1 MREVGMSFG
10 AGDGSGPVGPGGI
23 LASEADREACQAELK
38 QAYED
43 QRMTLDE
50 FEARV
55 GRAVAART
63 QGELAQLTRDLPQ
76 PVTGQLEAPPGRSRL
91 VWLLPVGIGAVV
103 VIGLAFGLFQAFSS
117 GTTPQV
123 SIGPATPAQ
132 PPPNAAPTS
141 SGPAGCPVGTSAT
154 ALAIANALATDP
166 VYVDPASSSLSATQA
181 GRLQQ
186 EISSDDPGRIRIA
199 AVTPATI
206 AAGGGE
212 RALAN
217 AIASCQNTSAG
228 LTMVTTPT
236 NTYLVTS
243 YAPDKPTTQA
253 VGAALNTH
261 ASMAAGLKDAVKRI
275 TILDPGA
282 K

>member
-1 MREVGMSFG
+1 MSFG
-10 AGDGSGPVGPGGI
+10 AGDGSNAVGPGGI

-76 PVTGQLEAPPGRSRL
+76 PVTGQLEAPSGRRSPL
-91 VWLLPVGIGAVV
+91 VWLLSIGIGVV
-103 VIGLAFGLFQAFSS
+103 VLIGLAVGLFQAFSS
-117 GTTPQV
+117 GTTPQAGT
-123 SIGPATPAQ
+123 GPAVPAN
-132 PPPNAAPTS
+132 PPQNTAPKS

-166 VYVDPASSSLSATQA
+166 VYVDPASSMLTAAQA
-181 GRLQQ
+181 QRLQR
-186 EISSDDPGRIRIA
+186 EISRDDPGRIRIA
-199 AVTPATI
+199 AVTPATLS
-206 AAGGGE
+206 AGGGE
-212 RALAN
+212 RTLAN
-217 AIASCQNTSAG
+217 AISSCQNTSAG
-228 LTMVTTPT
+228 VTVVTTPT

-243 YAPDKPTTQA
+243 YTDDKATSLA

-261 ASMAAGLKDAVKRI
+261 ASMASGLMDAVRRM
-275 TILDPGA
+275 TILDKGSS
-282 K
+282 

>member
-1 MREVGMSFG
+1 MSFG

-43 QRMTLDE
+43 QRLTLDE

-76 PVTGQLEAPPGRSRL
+76 PVTGQLEAPPAPGRSRL

-103 VIGLAFGLFQAFSS
+103 LIGLAVGLFQAFSS
-117 GTTPQV
+117 GSAPPV
-123 SIGPATPAQ
+123 SVAPAKQAQ
-132 PPPNAAPTS
+132 PPQAVPTS
-141 SGPAGCPVGTSAT
+141 SGPAGCPVGTSPI
-154 ALAIANALATDP
+154 ALAVANALATNP
-166 VYVDPASSSLSATQA
+166 VYVDPRSSMLTAAQVH
-181 GRLQQ
+181 RLQA
-186 EISSDDPGRIRIA
+186 EIGQDDPGRIRIA
-199 AVTPATI
+199 AVTSATI
-206 AAGGGE
+206 AGGGGE

-217 AIASCQNTSAG
+217 SIASCQNTSAG
-228 LTMVTTPT
+228 VTMVTTPT

-243 YAPDKPTTQA
+243 YAPNKPTTQA

-261 ASMAAGLKDAVKRI
+261 ATMAAGLKDAIKRI
-275 TILDPGA
+275 TATDPGSG
-282 K
+282 

>member
-1 MREVGMSFG
+1 MSFG
-10 AGDGSGPVGPGGI
+10 AGDASNPVRPGGI

-43 QRMTLDE
+43 QRLTLDE

-55 GRAVAART
+55 GQAVAART

-76 PVTGQLEAPPGRSRL
+76 PVTGHLEAPPGRSRL

-103 VIGLAFGLFQAFSS
+103 LIGLAVGLFQAFSS
-117 GTTPQV
+117 GTAPQV
-123 SIGPATPAQ
+123 STGPAAPAN
-132 PPPNAAPTS
+132 PPQNTAPKS

-154 ALAIANALATDP
+154 ALAIANALATSP
-166 VYVDPASSSLSATQA
+166 VYVDPSSSALTAAQA
-181 GRLQQ
+181 QRLQQ

-199 AVTPATI
+199 AITPATV

-217 AIASCQNTSAG
+217 AVASCQNTSAG
-228 LTMVTTPT
+228 VTMVTTPT

-243 YAPDKPTTQA
+243 YTPDHPTTLA

-261 ASMAAGLKDAVKRI
+261 ATMAAGLKDAIKRI
-275 TILDPGA
+275 ATIDPGSG
-282 K
+282 

>member
-1 MREVGMSFG
+1 MSFG
-10 AGDGSGPVGPGGI
+10 AGDGTGPVGPGGI

-43 QRMTLDE
+43 QRLTLDE

-91 VWLLPVGIGAVV
+91 VWMLPVGIGAVV
-103 VIGLAFGLFQAFSS
+103 VVGLAVGLFQAFSS
-117 GTTPQV
+117 GTAQQA
-123 SIGPATPAQ
+123 SIAPAKQAQ
-132 PPPNAAPTS
+132 PPQNSVPTS
-141 SGPAGCPVGTSAT
+141 SGPAGCPVGTSTT
-154 ALAIANALATDP
+154 ALAIANALATNP
-166 VYVDPASSSLSATQA
+166 VYVDPATSMLTPAQA
-181 GRLQQ
+181 QRLQAQ
-186 EISSDDPGRIRIA
+186 ISHDDPGRIRIA
-199 AVTPATI
+199 AVTSATI

-212 RALAN
+212 RGLAN
-217 AIASCQNTSAG
+217 AVASCQNTSAG
-228 LTMVTTPT
+228 VTMVTTPT

-275 TILDPGA
+275 TILDPAA

>member
-1 MREVGMSFG
+1 MSFG

-43 QRMTLDE
+43 QRLTLDE

-55 GRAVAART
+55 GRAVEART
-63 QGELAQLTRDLPQ
+63 QGELAHLTRDLPQ

-103 VIGLAFGLFQAFSS
+103 LVGLAVGLFQAFSS
-117 GTTPQV
+117 GSAPPV
-123 SIGPATPAQ
+123 SVAPAKQAQ
-132 PPPNAAPTS
+132 PPQNSVPSS
-141 SGPAGCPVGTSAT
+141 SGPAGCPVGTSPV
-154 ALAIANALATDP
+154 ALAVANALATGP
-166 VYVDPASSSLSATQA
+166 VYVDPRSSMLTAAQVR
-181 GRLQQ
+181 RLQAQ
-186 EISSDDPGRIRIA
+186 IGHDDPGRIRIA
-199 AVTPATI
+199 AVTSATI

-228 LTMVTTPT
+228 VTMVTTPT

-243 YAPDKPTTQA
+243 YSPDKPTTQA

-261 ASMAAGLKDAVKRI
+261 ATMAAGLKDAIKRI
-275 TILDPGA
+275 TATDPGSG
-282 K
+282 

>member
-1 MREVGMSFG
+1 MSFG
-10 AGDGSGPVGPGGI
+10 AGEGSGPVGPGGV

-43 QRMTLDE
+43 QRLTLDE

-76 PVTGQLEAPPGRSRL
+76 PVQGELEAPPGRSRL
-91 VWLLPVGIGAVV
+91 VWLIPVGVGAVV
-103 VIGLAFGLFQAFSS
+103 LIGLVFGLFEAFSS
-117 GTTPQV
+117 G
-123 SIGPATPAQ
+123 PAQQASSPPAQ
-132 PPPNAAPTS
+132 PAQNNVPLS
-141 SGPAGCPVGTSAT
+141 SGPAGCPVGTSPA
-154 ALAIANALATDP
+154 ALAIANALVTDP
-166 VYVDPASSSLSATQA
+166 VYVDPASSLLTPGQA
-181 GRLQQ
+181 QRIQE

-199 AVTPATI
+199 LLSPATVK
-206 AAGGGE
+206 ADGGE

-217 AIASCQNTSAG
+217 AIASCQKDSAG
-228 LTMVTTPT
+228 VTMVSTPS

-243 YAPDKPTTQA
+243 YTDNQPTVQA

-261 ASMAAGLKDAVKRI
+261 ASMASGLKDAVRRMTVIDKSSS
-275 TILDPGA
+275 
-282 K
+282 